1 MSQTYDPEE
10 IERIRSSRQVFAGD
24 EVEPLTDPWA
34 RPTGPLGLTPLQ
46 RNYVLV
52 MLVLLIIAAALI
64 PTVGVGVATIPLFLL
79 GVGLLAGWLLF

>member
-1 MSQTYDPEE
+1 MSHSFDPEQ
-10 IERIRSSRQVFAGD
+10 IERIRASRQVFAGD
-24 EVEPLTDPWA
+24 QIEPIDDPWA

-52 MLVLLIIAAALI
+52 LLVLLIIAALLI
-64 PTVGVGVATIPLFLL
+64 PTIGVGVATIPLFIL